1 MRVYL
6 PISWHPTNVDALI
19 SGDVSDNDDDTE
31 VVLRCVTLWRNGFSI
46 EGGRFYNSTDP
57 ESDRLISEIRT
68 G

>member
-19 SGDVSDNDDDTE
+19 SGDVSDDDDDDE
-31 VVLRCVTLWRNGFSI
+31 VVQRCVTFWRNGFSI
-46 EGGRFYNSTDP
+46 EGGRFYDYADP
-57 ESDRLISEIRT
+57 ESDRLISEIRA